1 MMKRTNRH
9 TNTHARTQACTHRHE
24 KLRNEFRKKVVHVR
38 TCQIYCMVGGT
49 IFCSPVVRKN
59 GGTIIR
65 MVEAQ
70 VLIPALCWIK

>member
-1 MMKRTNRH
+1 
-9 TNTHARTQACTHRHE
+9 
-24 KLRNEFRKKVVHVR
+24 VR

-59 GGTIIR
+59 GETIIG